1 MHFYVDPHQRPFF
14 RYKCILFITAP
25 RMVKTLGISECCKV
39 NICIFMLTLIKDLFL
54 DTNVFYS
61 LLDSE
66 WSKLWAFLS
75 VVRQI
80 YAFCMLTLIKDLF
93 FRYKSILFITALRM
107 FKALGISECCKVN
120 ICILYVDPHQR
131 PFF

>member
-1 MHFYVDPHQRPFF
+1 
-14 RYKCILFITAP
+14 
-25 RMVKTLGISECCKV
+25 MVKALGISECCKV

-75 VVRQI
+75 VVR
-80 YAFCMLTLIKDLF
+80 
-93 FRYKSILFITALRM
+93 
-107 FKALGISECCKVN
+107 
-120 ICILYVDPHQR
+120 
-131 PFF
+131 